1 MALRAAVCV
10 AVPLLILWGIDRLDV
25 SVFATFGAFT
35 ALYGRFDALRDR
47 LAMQTAA
54 GATIVVTMVI
64 ATALAAANS
73 PVLVRIAFV
82 TLVAGVVTL
91 VATAAR
97 WHPPGALF
105 GVFAAGACSAL
116 PATWATVGIAALV
129 GGASAVFSL
138 AVTLLIG
145 AARMFTDRHHT
156 NRTDHAAP
164 ATADPQPLVN
174 TKTGPRPA
182 LLTVSTSTLSAVNR
196 SRWASLRRPAL
207 TAAAVGIA
215 GLTALALVGTH
226 WYWAMVAA
234 VAALSGAHLLAQLTR
249 ALQRLVGTLLGVAL
263 AAGILS
269 LHLPPL
275 AVIAVVVV
283 CQAGAELFV
292 GRNYAITMVFVTP
305 LALLMIELA
314 APSDP
319 LVLLRDRTIDTLI
332 GVIVGVAVAV
342 LGGVLLRQRASRT

>member
-1 MALRAAVCV
+1 
-10 AVPLLILWGIDRLDV
+10 
-25 SVFATFGAFT
+25 
-35 ALYGRFDALRDR
+35 
-47 LAMQTAA
+47 
-54 GATIVVTMVI
+54 
-64 ATALAAANS
+64 
-73 PVLVRIAFV
+73 
-82 TLVAGVVTL
+82 
-91 VATAAR
+91 
-97 WHPPGALF
+97 
-105 GVFAAGACSAL
+105 
-116 PATWATVGIAALV
+116 
-129 GGASAVFSL
+129 
-138 AVTLLIG
+138 
-145 AARMFTDRHHT
+145 
-156 NRTDHAAP
+156 
-164 ATADPQPLVN
+164 
-174 TKTGPRPA
+174 
-182 LLTVSTSTLSAVNR
+182 
-196 SRWASLRRPAL
+196 
-207 TAAAVGIA
+207 
-215 GLTALALVGTH
+215 
-226 WYWAMVAA
+226 MVAA